1 MASLSRAFTLRNK
14 RPEISGPMPYREGQV
29 KFSSGTIRRGKI
41 SGPVELL
48 SSTNMLV
55 YTAPDVG
62 SVSSSSSTSSF
73 RSGDETS
80 TTSPMTSPHASS
92 TEVSPIGPEPNH
104 VSTAGL
110 PKRSATITTT
120 PRSST
125 SSSSGGEAPPSVP
138 KRALSHTKK
147 SHQELA
153 RQRSVSRMTPPP
165 SSLSNPTATIRR
177 SQDFFQPQPEQ
188 STHPFSRELD
198 KVNEVAEDFGA
209 SRVLEEEEQILLRK
223 GLKKFSVEEYLS
235 EIEDLYGG
243 VFDDQLGPPGGGS
256 WL

>member
-1 MASLSRAFTLRNK
+1 MRHK

-62 SVSSSSSTSSF
+62 SVSSSSSTSSV
-73 RSGDETS
+73 RSGDDLTPIS
-80 TTSPMTSPHASS
+80 TTTPLTSPHASS
-92 TEVSPIGPEPNH
+92 TEVSPVGPEPDH
-104 VSTAGL
+104 VSTASL
-110 PKRSATITTT
+110 PKRSATVTTT

-125 SSSSGGEAPPSVP
+125 SSSSSGVEAPPPSVP

-153 RQRSVSRMTPPP
+153 RQRSISRMTPPP
-165 SSLSNPTATIRR
+165 SSLSNPATTIRR
-177 SQDFFQPQPEQ
+177 SQDFLQPPPEH

-209 SRVLEEEEQILLRK
+209 SRVLDEEEEILLRK

-243 VFDDQLGPPGGGS
+243 LFEDQLGPAGGGS